1 MKAGA
6 SSVPRRSVSRGFTLL
21 EVLVALMIFVMAA
34 AVLGSAYVNVLNG
47 YDLAQRAN
55 ARTEDI
61 DFARA
66 QLLAEPDHD
75 KAEQG
80 GEFDSANGRHV
91 SYHAQIDPTQTAD
104 LFAVAFTCEITDPTA
119 KKPETVTENF
129 MVLRPTWSDA
139 TTNSVVLAAA
149 KAKIAKLQGTAPPP
163 GKVFPSP
170 VPFARRS
177 PPGRAGSP
185 GCITLFPELMHPL
198 APIPSAQG
206 DFVAVAPTKSA
217 R

>member
-6 SSVPRRSVSRGFTLL
+6 SSVPRRPASRGFTLL

-55 ARTEDI
+55 ERHEDI
-61 DFARA
+61 EFARA
-66 QLLAEPDHD
+66 LLLAEPDRD

-80 GEFDSANGRHV
+80 GEFASANGRHV

-104 LFAVAFTCEITDPTA
+104 LFAVAFTCEINDPSA

-129 MVLRPTWSDA
+129 MVLRPTWSDP
-139 TTNSVVLAAA
+139 TTNTALLAAA
-149 KAKIAKLQGTAPPP
+149 KAKIAKIQGT
-163 GKVFPSP
+163 SP
-170 VPFARRS
+170 
-177 PPGRAGSP
+177 
-185 GCITLFPELMHPL
+185 
-198 APIPSAQG
+198 
-206 DFVAVAPTKSA
+206 
-217 R
+217 

>member
-1 MKAGA
+1 MNAGA
-6 SSVPRRSVSRGFTLL
+6 VSVSRRPVASGFTLL
-21 EVLVALMIFVMAA
+21 EVLVALLVFVMAA
-34 AVLGSAYVNVLNG
+34 VVLGSAYVNVLNG

-104 LFAVAFTCEITDPTA
+104 LFAVAFTCEITDSSATA
-119 KKPETVTENF
+119 PDTVTETF
-129 MVLRPTWSDA
+129 MVLRPTWSLPTDH
-139 TTNSVVLAAA
+139 TTLLAAA
-149 KAKIAKLQGTAPPP
+149 TAKIAKIQGTAPP
-163 GKVFPSP
+163 
-170 VPFARRS
+170 
-177 PPGRAGSP
+177 
-185 GCITLFPELMHPL
+185 
-198 APIPSAQG
+198 
-206 DFVAVAPTKSA
+206 
-217 R
+217 